1 MPCQKSTDAPCQLA
15 ASGRK
20 NENASNFTRLD
31 RSLHMLKNGMW
42 EWMTDTTPDRIKN
55 LKRGKPDI
63 LSGDSRQGH
72 QDRVSNK
79 LTVLV

>member
-1 MPCQKSTDAPCQLA
+1 
-15 ASGRK
+15 
-20 NENASNFTRLD
+20 
-31 RSLHMLKNGMW
+31 MLKNGMW

-63 LSGDSRQGH
+63 LSGDSRQGR

-79 LTVLV
+79 LTALV